1 MNSKQIRDE
10 CKQGDSVVSAGRTW
24 GAEFA
29 TRRAAQLAKRGLGGA
44 PTEAAL
50 CAAMERDMRAL
61 AVCGEQ
67 LQEADIA
74 LDHAEL
80 AGPGAQARRDE
91 AQQRTY
97 QGLVEVRELVTAVA
111 GDAAAAELG
120 FEGTT
125 PRDPVAV
132 EELAQRVVM
141 RARVVTVTPR
151 RAGVTLDLDATT
163 AALAADHKALAEAN
177 AELREVR
184 RREQL
189 ARSRRDELWA
199 EYTRE
204 RSTTAARLDADLR
217 AVGLD
222 DVADRLVP
230 VARKAVA
237 EPAEGADAAKSGAR
251 KVAKAAEK
259 KPADAKPAS
268 PVVTSPAINTRPSQ
282 APVSPS

>member
-1 MNSKQIRDE
+1 M
-10 CKQGDSVVSAGRTW
+10 
-24 GAEFA
+24 
-29 TRRAAQLAKRGLGGA
+29 
-44 PTEAAL
+44 
-50 CAAMERDMRAL
+50 
-61 AVCGEQ
+61 
-67 LQEADIA
+67 
-74 LDHAEL
+74 
-80 AGPGAQARRDE
+80 
-91 AQQRTY
+91 
-97 QGLVEVRELVTAVA
+97 
-111 GDAAAAELG
+111 
-120 FEGTT
+120 
-125 PRDPVAV
+125 
-132 EELAQRVVM
+132 
-141 RARVVTVTPR
+141 
-151 RAGVTLDLDATT
+151 
-163 AALAADHKALAEAN
+163 
-177 AELREVR
+177 R

-189 ARSRRDELWA
+189 AARGATSLA

-251 KVAKAAEK
+251 KAAKAAEK